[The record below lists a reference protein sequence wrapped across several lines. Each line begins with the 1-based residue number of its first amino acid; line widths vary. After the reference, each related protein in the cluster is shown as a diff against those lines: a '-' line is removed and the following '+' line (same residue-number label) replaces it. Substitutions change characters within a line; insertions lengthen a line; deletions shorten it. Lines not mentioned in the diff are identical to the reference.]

1 MQALVWIADSL
12 GQQPLAWS
20 PPDGYPDVAASWQSA
35 GGTLGR
41 WNTHLSLAA
50 HWWPDELT
58 QPPLRSLL
66 PDRLPRTHGAL
77 VDALAQATR
86 LPHPGARR
94 TGRRSSASS
103 GARRPTR

>member
-20 PPDGYPDVAASWQSA
+20 PPDGYPDAALDWQSA

-58 QPPLRSLL
+58 QPNLRTLL
-66 PDRLPRTHGAL
+66 PDPTAE
-77 VDALAQATR
+77 D
-86 LPHPGARR
+86 
-94 TGRRSSASS
+94 
-103 GARRPTR
+103 ARRPGRRAR